1 MQHFVTVDNLD
12 EKQVLA
18 LIKRA
23 QYFKQGGRPTC
34 DLSEVYCVNMFFE
47 DSYKEIDVFKVGV
60 FLSTFGVNKLRI
72 CGCQLCFIRG

>member
-34 DLSEVYCVNMFFE
+34 VAKAILVNWKFP
-47 DSYKEIDVFKVGV
+47 
-60 FLSTFGVNKLRI
+60 N
-72 CGCQLCFIRG
+72 

>member
-34 DLSEVYCVNMFFE
+34 DLSEVYCVNMFL
-47 DSYKEIDVFKVGV
+47 KIQLGRIRALKW
-60 FLSTFGVNKLRI
+60 LNVN
-72 CGCQLCFIRG
+72 